1 MRKIIVLLLTC
12 SMLLAFAACN
22 KNTAGSDANGSSDVE
37 QKSTEQSME
46 IPNPWT
52 EQSDM
57 AAANKAC
64 SMNVVYP
71 DELKS
76 ADTAYR
82 TMDNK
87 MIQVTGMVCDTQM
100 TFRAQK
106 GDKLEDIS
114 GDYNEYSEKLEQ
126 RVAGLPVYVRSNS
139 TETANVAYWNDG
151 TNNYCLI
158 FGADV
163 NLQSVNDIITVL
175 ITENKMAY

>member
-12 SMLLAFAACN
+12 SMLLSLAACS
-22 KNTAGSDANGSSDVE
+22 KSEAGSAASGSSDVGQTSGE
-37 QKSTEQSME
+37 QGVG

-64 SMNVVYP
+64 GMNVVYP

-76 ADTAYR
+76 ADTVVR

-87 MIQVTGMVCDTQM
+87 MIEVTGMVCDTTL

-114 GDYNEYSEKLEQ
+114 GDYNNYSVTTEQ
-126 RVAGLPVYVRSNS
+126 RFAGFPVYSRSNS
-139 TETANVAYWNDG
+139 KDTANVVYWNDG

-158 FGADV
+158 FGSEVDLV
-163 NLQSVNDIITVL
+163 SVNNVL
-175 ITENKMAY
+175 EPIITENSLAY